1 MHMMLQTVKPQDF
14 LISSGERS
22 SLKEFVQIAFEM
34 AGLKAEEHVQTEGS
48 LMRPS
53 DMRYSAMNPSRINK
67 ELGWSSSTTMR
78 EIISKM
84 TMTFFSDISM
94 DKNKTPGVKK
104 SITEHEFGSGQRG
117 TSWQCTCEVKSHKEN
132 HSYGSYEK
140 LVDSKTAEPKTGSET

>member
-14 LISSGERS
+14 LIFSGERS

-78 EIISKM
+78 
-84 TMTFFSDISM
+84 
-94 DKNKTPGVKK
+94 
-104 SITEHEFGSGQRG
+104 
-117 TSWQCTCEVKSHKEN
+117 
-132 HSYGSYEK
+132 
-140 LVDSKTAEPKTGSET
+140 